1 MESMVH
7 ALLIMFSFGAFFIIA
22 MWLENKVLIRQGKER
37 YDLPETSANI
47 VSSVLY
53 KSADAL
59 YIIVFVGAM
68 AAWVQ
73 AHGLQLTIEYH
84 WYTYVLIFIAQDF
97 CFYLFHVVAHK
108 MRFAWVS
115 HKIHHSSKH
124 FNFGVALRQSLLAP
138 IPLFSIGFII
148 WAPFA
153 FLGLDIATVA
163 FFYELN
169 LFYQFW
175 IHTRTVERLP
185 KWFEAIFNTPS
196 HHRVHHGYGEKQID
210 CNYAGVFIIWDRLF
224 GTFVDE
230 RDAGEI
236 LYGVKTRP
244 VHSHN
249 VFVMV
254 FEELFDLVKTI
265 WRNKDIRYLWHH
277 PDWSPK

>member
-1 MESMVH
+1 
-7 ALLIMFSFGAFFIIA
+7 MFSFGAFFIIA

-37 YDLPETSANI
+37 YDLPETLANI

-68 AAWVQ
+68 ATWVQ
-73 AHGLQLTIEYH
+73 AHGLQLNIEYH

-163 FFYELN
+163 FIYELN

-224 GTFVDE
+224 GTFVNE

>member
-1 MESMVH
+1 MENIVH
-7 ALLIMFSFGAFFIIA
+7 ALLIILAFGAFFIIA
-22 MWLENKVLIRQGKER
+22 MWVENKVLIRQGKER
-37 YDLPETSANI
+37 YDLPETLANI

-53 KSADAL
+53 KSADAI

-73 AHGLQLTIEYH
+73 AHGLQLKIEYH

-138 IPLFSIGFII
+138 IPLFGIGFII

-163 FFYELN
+163 FIYELN

-185 KWFEAIFNTPS
+185 KWFEA
-196 HHRVHHGYGEKQID
+196 
-210 CNYAGVFIIWDRLF
+210 
-224 GTFVDE
+224 
-230 RDAGEI
+230 
-236 LYGVKTRP
+236 
-244 VHSHN
+244 
-249 VFVMV
+249 
-254 FEELFDLVKTI
+254 
-265 WRNKDIRYLWHH
+265 
-277 PDWSPK
+277 